1 MKRLFI
7 LLAIM
12 GVGVYMLLSE
22 NEEKNDYSEKKMK
35 KKDKKSHFPK
45 KEPQPA

>member
-12 GVGVYMLLSE
+12 GVGVYLLLSE
-22 NEEKNDYSEKKMK
+22 NDEKNYHGEKKMK
-35 KKDKKSHFPK
+35 KKTKKSHFPK
-45 KEPQPA
+45 KEPEPA